1 LEQVLELIVEFL
13 LAAAA
18 VAHKATFPAAR
29 RRVELAAAAQLKL
42 LQIQDKQELLI
53 LVEEG
58 LVEVGQIIMGLAVRA
73 GQD

>member
-1 LEQVLELIVEFL
+1 MEFL
-13 LAAAA
+13 LAAVA
-18 VAHKATFPAAR
+18 VAPKATFPAAR

-42 LQIQDKQELLI
+42 LQVQDKQELLI

-58 LVEVGQIIMGLAVRA
+58 LVEVGQIIMELAVRA